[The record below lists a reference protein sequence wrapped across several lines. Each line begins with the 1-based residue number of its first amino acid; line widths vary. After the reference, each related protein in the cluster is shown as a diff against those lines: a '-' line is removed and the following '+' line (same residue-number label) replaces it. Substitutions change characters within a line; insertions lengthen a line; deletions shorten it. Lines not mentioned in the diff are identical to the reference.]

1 MIRINLINSR
11 WTPNDG
17 QYKSQIVLTYD
28 EWNDYGYKTS
38 FCMYYC
44 DKNGTV
50 HEIGAI
56 KIYYIE
62 NDIDR
67 KNSYYTHT
75 RESLGQEI
83 EYLSEDYCSLGQDL
97 NYYES
102 IKRLFPKEEGTKI

>member
-50 HEIGAI
+50 HEIGAV

-75 RESLGQEI
+75 RECLGQEI
-83 EYLSEDYCSLGQDL
+83 EYLSEDFCSLGQDL
-97 NYYES
+97 KYYES
-102 IKRLFPKEEGTKI
+102 IKRLFPKEMRWR